1 MTSRPARLAA
11 LAGALLLL
19 GAAPSASAD
28 LVAGLAALRLHHPR
42 EARVHFMNAVRA
54 DPRDPTARLLLART
68 ALLLG
73 DGVAA
78 AGEIGQARS
87 LGASAATSHHL
98 LAEALLLQGQAQAAL
113 GEADA
118 ASIPARYAVYA
129 ARIRARAHAMLGD
142 NGLAVADFGE
152 ALRLA
157 PANEAL
163 WIDLARF
170 RRDTG
175 EMAGAIEASA
185 RAVELDPRDPKA
197 LLVRGQM
204 VRDQFGLVASLPWF
218 DRAIAIDPGY
228 APALIE
234 KAATLG
240 DLGRYQAMIAAC
252 RAALAIDPG
261 NARVFY
267 LQSVMAARAGR
278 FDLARNMLNRVGERL
293 NGVPGAMLLSATLS
307 IHEGAF
313 EQAANQLNALL
324 DEQPDNL
331 AARRLLG
338 LARWRAG
345 DPAAAIEALAP
356 LASRGDGY
364 ALLLTGRAYE
374 RLGDRV
380 AAAPFLDR
388 AAVVRGNDGGPI
400 DPAMPLTTLAV
411 EAAGGDARAVAR
423 YVRGL
428 MIAGNGGA
436 ALAEAQRLLRRNP
449 GAPGA
454 HMLVGDVLAAM
465 QRWGDAARAY
475 RDAASLQFSEGVA
488 LRLAD
493 AQTHA
498 GDAAAGA
505 ATLSLFLAQNPR
517 SIPALNAASDAMLAA
532 GAWVRA
538 AAVIRSVRLRIGNGD
553 LLLLN
558 NAAWA
563 ANGAGD
569 RARALRFAQF
579 AFGRQPA
586 SPALADTLGT
596 IIAEGGGDRAYGVAL
611 IEQALVIAP
620 NDPAFRQHLVRA
632 RSADGEL

>member
-1 MTSRPARLAA
+1 MTSRPARLEA

-19 GAAPSASAD
+19 GAALPANAD
-28 LVAGLAALRLHHPR
+28 LVAGLAALRLHHAR

-54 DPRDPTARLLLART
+54 DPRDPAARLLLART

-87 LGASAATSHHL
+87 LGAPAATNHHL

-113 GEADA
+113 AEADS

-129 ARIRARAHAMLGD
+129 ARIRARAHAMLGE
-142 NGLAVADFGE
+142 NGLAAVDFSG
-152 ALRLA
+152 ALRIA
-157 PANEAL
+157 PGNAAL
-163 WIDLARF
+163 WVDLARF
-170 RRDTG
+170 RRATG
-175 EMAGAIEASA
+175 ETAGAIEASA
-185 RAVELDPRDPKA
+185 HAVELDPRDPET

-218 DRAIAIDPGY
+218 DQAIAIDPGY

-240 DLGRYQAMIAAC
+240 DLGRYQAMLAAC

-261 NARVFY
+261 NARIFY
-267 LQSVMAARAGR
+267 LQSVTAARAGR
-278 FDLARNMLNRVGERL
+278 FDLARAMLNRVGERL
-293 NGVPGAMLLSATLS
+293 SGAPGAMLLSATLS

-313 EQAANQLNALL
+313 EQAADRLDDLL

-356 LASRGDGY
+356 LASRGDSY
-364 ALLLTGRAYE
+364 ALLLTGRAHE
-374 RLGDRV
+374 RLGDRA

-388 AAVVRGNDGGPI
+388 AAVARGDGGGPI
-400 DPAMPLTTLAV
+400 DPATPLATLAA
-411 EAAGGDARAVAR
+411 EAASGDARAVAR

-428 MIAGNGGA
+428 LIAGNGGA
-436 ALAEAQRLLRRNP
+436 ALAEAQRLLRGNP

-454 HMLVGDVLAAM
+454 HMLVGDVLVAT
-465 QRWGDAARAY
+465 QRWGDAAHAY

-493 AQTHA
+493 AQARA

-532 GAWVRA
+532 GAWA
-538 AAVIRSVRLRIGNGD
+538 QAEAVIGSVRRRIGNGD

-569 RARALRFAQF
+569 QARALRFARL
-579 AFGRQPA
+579 AFSRQPA
-586 SPALADTLGT
+586 SPALADTLGA
-596 IIAEGGGDRAYGVAL
+596 ISAEGGDRAYGVAL
-611 IEQALVIAP
+611 IEQALAIAS

>member
-54 DPRDPTARLLLART
+54 DPRDPTVRLLLART

-87 LGASAATSHHL
+87 LGAPAAISHHL

-113 GEADA
+113 AEADA
-118 ASIPARYAVYA
+118 VHIPARYAVYA

-152 ALRLA
+152 ALRLV

-185 RAVELDPRDPKA
+185 RAVELDPRNPEA

-218 DRAIAIDPGY
+218 DQAIAIDPGY

-252 RAALAIDPG
+252 RAVLAIDPG

-293 NGVPGAMLLSATLS
+293 NGVPGAMLLSATFRS
-307 IHEGAF
+307 TKAHSS
-313 EQAANQLNALL
+313 
-324 DEQPDNL
+324 
-331 AARRLLG
+331 RRRASSTICSTSSPTISPHAG
-338 LARWRAG
+338 FWGWRAG
-345 DPAAAIEALAP
+345 VRAIRWRR
-356 LASRGDGY
+356 SR
-364 ALLLTGRAYE
+364 RSR
-374 RLGDRV
+374 RLR
-380 AAAPFLDR
+380 R
-388 AAVVRGNDGGPI
+388 AAT
-400 DPAMPLTTLAV
+400 AM
-411 EAAGGDARAVAR
+411 RCC
-423 YVRGL
+423 
-428 MIAGNGGA
+428 
-436 ALAEAQRLLRRNP
+436 
-449 GAPGA
+449 
-454 HMLVGDVLAAM
+454 
-465 QRWGDAARAY
+465 
-475 RDAASLQFSEGVA
+475 
-488 LRLAD
+488 
-493 AQTHA
+493 
-498 GDAAAGA
+498 
-505 ATLSLFLAQNPR
+505 
-517 SIPALNAASDAMLAA
+517 
-532 GAWVRA
+532 
-538 AAVIRSVRLRIGNGD
+538 
-553 LLLLN
+553 
-558 NAAWA
+558 
-563 ANGAGD
+563 
-569 RARALRFAQF
+569 
-579 AFGRQPA
+579 
-586 SPALADTLGT
+586 
-596 IIAEGGGDRAYGVAL
+596 
-611 IEQALVIAP
+611 
-620 NDPAFRQHLVRA
+620 
-632 RSADGEL
+632 